1 MVRFNTSLPGKLSLS
16 GANEAHMTFFS
27 QDKRQAKPGI
37 LRAQLSGHAAER
49 TFGTGDERRG
59 FIHFARAMSVL
70 FHASI
75 NCCRDFISC
84 VVEMASRFTG
94 SPRLSQTAQ
103 RVASGR

>member
-1 MVRFNTSLPGKLSLS
+1 M
-16 GANEAHMTFFS
+16 AFFS

-37 LRAQLSGHAAER
+37 LRAQLPGNAAKR
-49 TFGTGDERRG
+49 AFGTGDGRRG

-70 FHASI
+70 FHVSI
-75 NCCRDFISC
+75 KCCMDIISC

-94 SPRLSQTAQ
+94 NPRLSQTAQ